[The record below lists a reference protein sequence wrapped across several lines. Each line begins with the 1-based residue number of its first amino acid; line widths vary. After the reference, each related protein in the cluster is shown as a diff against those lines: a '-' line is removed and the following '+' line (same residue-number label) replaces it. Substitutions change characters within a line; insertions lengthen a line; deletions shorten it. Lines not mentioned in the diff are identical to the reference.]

1 MRYETVDVHHLRRL
15 WKTHKERLL
24 SIREDHATPI
34 RFHRACSW
42 LSRVESMEDD
52 DIDFALIAQ
61 WIALNSLYGQW
72 DHGNRSPVADREC
85 WRVFID
91 RIVDLDSDGRISE
104 LLQEHR
110 PLVMSLF
117 EDPYLSGLFWQDP
130 TQERVGAAKRT
141 RYSAQTWYFEKS
153 WKLIL
158 ENVVERVY
166 LIRCQLIH
174 GAATFGSKL
183 NRRSLKNC
191 SQMMM
196 HLLPAIMLVLVEH
209 GADEDWGI
217 MCYPPITSMATAR
230 KRVPK

>member
-1 MRYETVDVHHLRRL
+1 MKHEIVDVHHLRRL
-15 WKTHKERLL
+15 WKPHKERLL
-24 SIREDHATPI
+24 AIREDHATPI

-42 LSRVESMEDD
+42 LSRVEAADD
-52 DIDFALIAQ
+52 DDVDFVLIGQ

-85 WRVFID
+85 WRVFLD
-91 RIVDLDSDGRISE
+91 RIVDLDADGLIPYI
-104 LLQEHR
+104 LQEHR
-110 PLVMSLF
+110 GLVMSLF

-130 TQERVGAAKRT
+130 THERVGVAKRT
-141 RYSAQTWYFEKS
+141 RYQAQTWYFDKS

-158 ENVVERVY
+158 ENAAERIY
-166 LIRCQLIH
+166 LMRCQLIH

-183 NRRSLKNC
+183 NRSSLRHC
-191 SQMMM
+191 SQMLA

-217 MCYPPITSMATAR
+217 MCYPPVSVSMNAKPRHA
-230 KRVPK
+230 K

>member
-1 MRYETVDVHHLRRL
+1 MHKAEELLREAHDTVDVHHLRRL
-15 WKTHKERLL
+15 WKPHKERLL
-24 SIREDHATPI
+24 AIREDHATPI

-42 LSRVESMEDD
+42 LSRAESMGDD

-85 WRVFID
+85 WRVFIE
-91 RIVDLDSDGRISE
+91 RIVDLDTDGRIPE

-141 RYSAQTWYFEKS
+141 RYSAQTWYFEKE
-153 WKLIL
+153 L
-158 ENVVERVY
+158 ETDPRKCRRAHLPYRLAERR
-166 LIRCQLIH
+166 LQGR
-174 GAATFGSKL
+174 
-183 NRRSLKNC
+183 
-191 SQMMM
+191 
-196 HLLPAIMLVLVEH
+196 HL
-209 GADEDWGI
+209 
-217 MCYPPITSMATAR
+217 YTS
-230 KRVPK
+230 